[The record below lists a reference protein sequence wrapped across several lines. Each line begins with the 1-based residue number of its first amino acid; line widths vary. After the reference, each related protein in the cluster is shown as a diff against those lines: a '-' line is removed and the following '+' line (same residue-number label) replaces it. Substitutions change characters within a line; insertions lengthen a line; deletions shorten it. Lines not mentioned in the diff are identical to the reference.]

1 MAEQDHHAISQAF
14 ETVTG
19 TQLIAMKKEDF
30 AGILGNKGDFMYQTF
45 RTMFLAVPNLDVKGQ
60 ADPRSL
66 TPISEKTD
74 SDSSPEPDPECR
86 PCPGQPTGTSSQNLE
101 HRGGGN
107 DNSLKTDSADR

>member
-1 MAEQDHHAISQAF
+1 MADQDRHVISQAF

-30 AGILGNKGDFMYQTF
+30 VGILGNNGDFMYQTF
-45 RTMFLAVPNLDVKGQ
+45 RTMYLAVPNLDGKGQ

-74 SDSSPEPDPECR
+74 SDSSPEPDPDPR
-86 PCPGQPTGTSSQNLE
+86 HCPGPPTESSQHLE
-101 HRGGGN
+101 RRGGGN
-107 DNSLKTDSADR
+107 GNSLKTDSCDR